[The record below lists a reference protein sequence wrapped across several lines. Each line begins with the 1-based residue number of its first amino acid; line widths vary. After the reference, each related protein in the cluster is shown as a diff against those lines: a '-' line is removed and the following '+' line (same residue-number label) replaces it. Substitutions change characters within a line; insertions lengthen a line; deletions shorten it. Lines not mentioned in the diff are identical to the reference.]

1 MKGAIIGDII
11 GSIYEFDNYKG
22 EPNDFELFTLI
33 NFYTDDT
40 ICTCG
45 IAKTLLEKDKPSA
58 TDYAKNLWNFCNK
71 INASGYNA
79 GYGGNFQKWL
89 KQNPPKPY
97 GSYGNGAAMRI
108 SAIPYFYKDNF
119 EEMLKQ
125 TNAATLI
132 SHNHKESLKGAKA
145 VSSAI
150 WYLLNG
156 ATKEDIKKFVNK
168 LYELPS
174 VKKIKFNE
182 TCQGTVPICFS
193 ILLESNS
200 FEEAMRKAVWVGG
213 DTDTICAIV
222 GSMAEPLFA
231 IPEEI
236 EEKMWGYL
244 DGDIKNIVRDFEWRT
259 R

>member
-45 IAKTLLEKDKPSA
+45 IAKTLLEKEKPST
-58 TDYAKNLWNFCNK
+58 TDYAKNLWDFCNK
-71 INASGYNA
+71 YSKES
-79 GYGGNFQKWL
+79 YGGYFRRWL

-97 GSYGNGAAMRI
+97 DSYGNGAAMRI

-145 VSSAI
+145 VNSAI

-156 ATKEDIKKFVNK
+156 ATKEDIRKLANK

-182 TCQGTVPICFS
+182 TCQVTVPICFS
-193 ILLESNS
+193 ILFDS
-200 FEEAMRKAVWVGG
+200 
-213 DTDTICAIV
+213 
-222 GSMAEPLFA
+222 
-231 IPEEI
+231 EI
-236 EEKMWGYL
+236 IIRFFPIWKISKYVL
-244 DGDIKNIVRDFEWRT
+244 
-259 R
+259 

>member
-45 IAKTLLEKDKPSA
+45 IAKTLLEKEKPLA

-71 INASGYNA
+71 YSEES
-79 GYGGNFQKWL
+79 YGGHFRRWL

-97 GSYGNGAAMRI
+97 GSYGNGATMRI

-132 SHNHKESLKGAKA
+132 SHNHKESFKGAKA
-145 VSSAI
+145 VSSVI

-156 ATKEDIKKFVNK
+156 AKKEDIRKLANI
-168 LYELPS
+168 LYELPPVEKS
-174 VKKIKFNE
+174 KFNE

-193 ILLESNS
+193 ILLESNN

-222 GSMAEPLFA
+222 GSMAEPLFG
-231 IPEEI
+231 IPEVI

-244 DGDIKNIVRDFEWRT
+244 NEDMKNIVRDFEWRM

>member
-58 TDYAKNLWNFCNK
+58 IDYAKNLWNFCNK
-71 INASGYNA
+71 YSKES
-79 GYGGNFQKWL
+79 YGGYFRRWL

-119 EEMLKQ
+119 KEMLKQ

-156 ATKEDIKKFVNK
+156 ATKEDIRKLANK
-168 LYELPS
+168 LYELPP

-222 GSMAEPLFA
+222 GSMAEPLFG

-236 EEKMWGYL
+236 EEKMWEYL
-244 DGDIKNIVRDFEWRT
+244 NEDIKNIIKDFEWRT

>member
-45 IAKTLLEKDKPSA
+45 IAKALLEKDKPST

-71 INASGYNA
+71 YSKES
-79 GYGGNFQKWL
+79 YGGYFRRWL

-119 EEMLKQ
+119 GEMLKQ

-150 WYLLNG
+150 WYLLND
-156 ATKEDIKKFVNK
+156 AKKEDIRKLANK
-168 LYELPS
+168 LYELPP

-222 GSMAEPLFA
+222 GSMAEPLFG
-231 IPEEI
+231 IPKEI

-244 DGDIKNIVRDFEWRT
+244 NEDMKNIIRDFEWRT

>member
-33 NFYTDDT
+33 NYYTDDT
-40 ICTCG
+40 ICACG
-45 IAKTLLEKDKPSA
+45 IAKSLLEKSKPSA
-58 TDYAKNLWNFCNK
+58 TDYAKNLWSFCN
-71 INASGYNA
+71 NYEEAS
-79 GYGGNFQKWL
+79 YGGNFRRWL

-156 ATKEDIKKFVNK
+156 ATKEDIRKLANK
-168 LYELPS
+168 LYELPP
-174 VKKIKFNE
+174 VKKIEFNE

-222 GSMAEPLFA
+222 GSMAEPLFG

-244 DGDIKNIVRDFEWRT
+244 DDDMKNIIRDFEWRT

>member
-11 GSIYEFDNYKG
+11 GSIYEFNNYKG

-45 IAKTLLEKDKPSA
+45 IAKALLKKDKPST
-58 TDYAKNLWNFCNK
+58 TDYAKNLWSFCNK
-71 INASGYNA
+71 YSKES
-79 GYGGNFQKWL
+79 YGGNFQKWL

-97 GSYGNGAAMRI
+97 SSYGNGAAMRI

-156 ATKEDIKKFVNK
+156 ATKEDIRKLANK
-168 LYELPS
+168 LYELPP

-200 FEEAMRKAVWVGG
+200 FEEAIRKAVWVGG

-222 GSMAEPLFA
+222 GSMAEPLFG

-244 DGDIKNIVRDFEWRT
+244 NEDMKNIVREFEWRT

>member
-22 EPNDFELFTLI
+22 EPNDFEFFTPI

-45 IAKTLLEKDKPSA
+45 IAKALLEKDNPSP
-58 TDYAKNLWNFCNK
+58 TDYARNLWNFCNK
-71 INASGYNA
+71 ISASGYEA
-79 GYGGNFQKWL
+79 SYGGNFQKWL

-97 GSYGNGAAMRI
+97 NSYGNGAAMRI

-132 SHNHKESLKGAKA
+132 SHNHKESFKGAKT

-156 ATKEDIKKFVNK
+156 ATKKDIRKLVHK
-168 LYELPS
+168 LYELPP
-174 VKKIKFNE
+174 VKKIEFNE

-222 GSMAEPLFA
+222 GSMVEPLFG

-236 EEKMWGYL
+236 EKKMWEYL
-244 DGDIKNIVRDFEWRT
+244 NDDIKNIVRDFERRT
-259 R
+259 M

>member
-22 EPNDFELFTLI
+22 EPSDFELFTPI

-45 IAKTLLEKDKPSA
+45 IARALLEKDNPSP
-58 TDYAKNLWNFCNK
+58 TDYARNLWNFCNK
-71 INASGYNA
+71 ISASGHEA

-89 KQNPPKPY
+89 NQNPPKPY
-97 GSYGNGAAMRI
+97 NSYGNGAAMRI
-108 SAIPYFYKDNF
+108 SAIPYFYKNNF

-132 SHNHKESLKGAKA
+132 SHNHKESFKGAKA

-156 ATKEDIKKFVNK
+156 ATKEDIRKLVNK
-168 LYELPS
+168 LYELPP
-174 VKKIKFNE
+174 VKKIEFNE

-222 GSMAEPLFA
+222 GSMAEPLFS

-236 EEKMWGYL
+236 EKKMWEYL
-244 DGDIKNIVRDFEWRT
+244 NEDIKNIVRDFER
-259 R
+259 RIR